1 MLSQTQRIA
10 LLAAILAVGLSVVA
24 ALVVFAPA
32 VQADASC
39 EGVGVWSIVAGGRE
53 LANTARTLWRCS
65 AQYREQNPTWAIA
78 TFATLF
84 ITLQAFAISGPMVL
98 GESRV
103 TCGDAPGAEA
113 ALTRTAPLLLCIQR
127 LLLGPCGGRRTRSS
141 S

>member
-24 ALVVFAPA
+24 ALIVFAPA
-32 VQADASC
+32 VRADASC
-39 EGVGVWSIVAGGRE
+39 EGVGVWSIVAGGRDP
-53 LANTARTLWRCS
+53 AKAARTLWRCS

-78 TFATLF
+78 TFAALF

-98 GESRV
+98 GESR
-103 TCGDAPGAEA
+103 GAA
-113 ALTRTAPLLLCIQR
+113 ALGPGHHPSRPAAQR
-127 LLLGPCGGRRTRSS
+127 LLRGPCGGRRTRSS